1 MKKWL
6 AICSL
11 LLAAVLGLAG
21 FSCSIAE
28 EFDPLHVFVHD
39 AISMKYEVV
48 GGSGLYEVTTS
59 SLTDL
64 YGVSV
69 SPGSFQ
75 DGTYYRYT
83 VTVHDLVTGETASD
97 STTSVYNEPKWDCNQ
112 LGHYVETSESV
123 GESMHYTIGI
133 YYTDIT
139 EQTHTCL
146 EKIAWHC
153 DRCKAYV
160 YTQELVNTR
169 EHYFDRS
176 TGLCECGLQ
185 GAAACMHNQTAER
198 KGSSWRIM
206 VADNAEE
213 HKLEQTYETYCV
225 DCREVL
231 STSTETDW
239 EDHTF
244 NDKGYC
250 VCGYYKAPECRHI
263 RTAETF
269 VGTSYTPSE
278 TDPGVHW
285 AEPNY
290 KVTCLD
296 CGYVRN
302 QTWEGMPEHHEFD
315 ENGRCVCGLHIAQA
329 CAHDHTEQTLV
340 STTYTPSET
349 DPGIH
354 WAVPNYQVTC
364 VDCGMVRDETGIREP
379 EHHTFGE
386 NEVCICGY
394 RKDPEACTHENN
406 RVPIDTWEK
415 ERYEIREGDLTYHRT
430 YHETWQSFSCL
441 DCGLALGQKKISTTW
456 DLGFHRFDAHQTCT
470 QCQLHDETENRYQL
484 EVLGIQYRYGDA
496 ALVDPGDTVNI
507 EVRDTVSGAL
517 YNYRTI
523 AGMNVEFTTSSSK
536 NKLTPYGYL
545 TMQDGWAEVVLQ
557 HYGKEIGRA
566 RIWAVSLAV
575 EEWGI
580 NEGDVSGTDYVRLSD
595 MLGVDWDASGMY
607 LSEELMM
614 FNFTAVQ
621 IGNGDQVIHF
631 DVFNSCSSSYAVAS
645 YTADGKL
652 YEKHFINTYSPDF
665 WVGDVVVGG
674 CQALAEGLDR
684 KWGNSGLHTAKTCIE
699 IVVPAGG
706 YYTFLE
712 AHEDEEVL
720 FRNVAE
726 CLLTALGNSSDF
738 VDLIV
743 PGDADQVDELQKQLK
758 KPENARKFL
767 STFWDAI
774 KDEAEDEL
782 LDLFSDSS
790 DALYRLLKNKS
801 VHIAL
806 EEALKEAGVKVGI
819 KSFAETIVELSH
831 PGLALYTDIV
841 DTALSNVYWA
851 EHILHLEQNA
861 SGNSQIFFQSIV
873 MPMK

>member
-1 MKKWL
+1 MKKL
-6 AICSL
+6 ACFFVL
-11 LLAAVLGLAG
+11 LCMLLAVLTANAM
-21 FSCSIAE
+21 AE
-28 EFDPLHVFVHD
+28 GELKVFVHD
-39 AISMKYEVV
+39 ALTMKYEVV
-48 GGSGLYEVTTS
+48 GGSGQYEV
-59 SLTDL
+59 
-64 YGVSV
+64 VSTALCDYTGAVV
-69 SPGSFQ
+69 SPSEFKDGS
-75 DGTYYRYT
+75 YYYAT
-83 VTVHDLVTGETASD
+83 VIVRDLVTGETATGKQASLYRD
-97 STTSVYNEPKWDCNQ
+97 PYYRSCER
-112 LGHYVETSESV
+112 GEHYVETSESV
-123 GESMHYTIGI
+123 GESPNYLVGT
-133 YYTDIT
+133 YYYDIT
-139 EQTHTCL
+139 ETTHTIL
-146 EKIAWHC
+146 QKIAWHC
-153 DRCKAYV
+153 DHCHAYV

-239 EDHTF
+239 EAHTF

-250 VCGYYKAPECRHI
+250 VCGYYKVPECRHI
-263 RTAETF
+263 RAAETF

-364 VDCGMVRDETGIREP
+364 LDCGTVRDETGIREP

-406 RVPIDTWEK
+406 CVPIETWEK

-484 EVLGIQYRYGDA
+484 EVQGIQYRYGDA

-517 YNYRTI
+517 YNYRTL
-523 AGMNVEFTTSSSK
+523 AGMDVEFTTSNSK

-545 TMQDGWAEVVLQ
+545 TIQGGWAEVVLN

-566 RIWAVSLAV
+566 QIWAVSLDV

-614 FNFTAVQ
+614 FNFTSVQ
-621 IGNGDQVIHF
+621 TNNGDQVIHF
-631 DVFNSCSSSYAVAS
+631 DVFNSCSSTYAVAS

-861 SGNSQIFFQSIV
+861 SGKSQMFFQSIV
-873 MPMK
+873 MPMH

>member
-1 MKKWL
+1 MKKL
-6 AICSL
+6 ACFFVL
-11 LLAAVLGLAG
+11 LCMLLAVLTANAM
-21 FSCSIAE
+21 AE
-28 EFDPLHVFVHD
+28 GELKVFVHD
-39 AISMKYEVV
+39 ALTMKYEVV
-48 GGSGLYEVTTS
+48 GGSGQYEV
-59 SLTDL
+59 
-64 YGVSV
+64 VSTALCDYTGAVV
-69 SPGSFQ
+69 SPSEFKDGS
-75 DGTYYRYT
+75 YYYAT
-83 VTVHDLVTGETASD
+83 VIVRDLVTGETATGKQASLYRD
-97 STTSVYNEPKWDCNQ
+97 PYYRSCER
-112 LGHYVETSESV
+112 GEHYVETSESV
-123 GESMHYTIGI
+123 GESPNYLVGT
-133 YYTDIT
+133 YYYDIT
-139 EQTHTCL
+139 ETTHTIL
-146 EKIAWHC
+146 QKIAWHC
-153 DRCKAYV
+153 DHCHAYV

-364 VDCGMVRDETGIREP
+364 LDCGTVRDETGIREP

-406 RVPIDTWEK
+406 CVPIETWEK

-484 EVLGIQYRYGDA
+484 EILGIQYRYGNA
-496 ALVDPGDTVNI
+496 ALIDPGDTVNI

-566 RIWAVSLAV
+566 QIWAVSLEV

-621 IGNGDQVIHF
+621 IGNGDQIIHF
-631 DVFNSCSSSYAVAS
+631 DVFNSCSSTYAVAS

-819 KSFAETIVELSH
+819 KSFAETVVELSH

-841 DTALSNVYWA
+841 DAALSNVYWA

-861 SGNSQIFFQSIV
+861 SGKSQMFFQSIV
-873 MPMK
+873 MPMH